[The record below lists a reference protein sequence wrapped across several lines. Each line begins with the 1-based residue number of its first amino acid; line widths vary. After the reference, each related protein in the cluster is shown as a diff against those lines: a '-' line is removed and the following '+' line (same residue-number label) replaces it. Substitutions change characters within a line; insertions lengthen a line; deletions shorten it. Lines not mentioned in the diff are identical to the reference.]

1 MPDIYD
7 PLYVQQLFDEMAAS
21 YEQVN
26 YLTSFGFS
34 WRWRVQC
41 VGQCGL
47 KPGMVVYDLMT
58 GMGECW
64 PIILKQLSPE
74 GHLKAV
80 EFSRGML
87 AGAARRRSRYPSF
100 NIMLLHQNI
109 LENELPGDSADSL
122 MVAFG
127 LKTLSPEQ
135 QQKLALE
142 IKRILKP
149 AGTFSLIEVSVPQN
163 KLLGLVYMFYLKWII
178 PLIGRAFL
186 GNPENYRM
194 LGVYTERFANCGKT
208 LEIFR
213 ETGLEVRYHEYFWGC
228 ATGISGYK

>member
-26 YLTSFGFS
+26 YITSFGFS

-64 PIILKQLSPE
+64 PILLKQLAPE

-87 AGAARRRSRYPSF
+87 AGAIRRKERYGSF
-100 NIMLLHQNI
+100 NISLFHQNV
-109 LENELPGDSADSL
+109 LENELPDASADSL
-122 MVAFG
+122 IVAFG
-127 LKTLSPEQ
+127 LKTLSLEQ
-135 QQKLALE
+135 QQKLAAE
-142 IKRILKP
+142 IKRLLKP
-149 AGTFSLIEVSVPQN
+149 GGTFSLIEVSVPQN
-163 KLLGLVYMFYLKWII
+163 KLLGLVYMFYLKQLI
-178 PLIGRAFL
+178 PLIGRIFL

-194 LGVYTERFANCGKT
+194 LGLYTERFSNCRKS

-213 ETGLEVRYHEYFWGC
+213 ETGLEVRYHDYFWGC